1 MFFITTNALPPF
13 VAGLAGIPAKPTF
26 LTTPG
31 PTSPTF
37 DLQRI
42 RALSAPGKRRIPDM
56 KGSRASR
63 SRSVTD
69 PAAGGDVAERVE
81 RILATR
87 NLTLSGVSRELRRRY
102 PRMPHYLVPHNFYY
116 DLGLPGYTPRIE
128 QVLALSRISNYR
140 LADWLTVFGFHL
152 DDLPRLQ
159 AEFPSARTSLLDHTA
174 YDRAAWVGWFR
185 DVTGDDADPP
195 AVAPLGRLLAPA
207 PARRVDS
214 LLPPEP
220 SPFLYAKIGRQDAF
234 AFPEVLPGSIVRADT
249 RGVGELLESMQS
261 RNSERLFLVEHGRGI
276 VCCRLHGRT
285 KGSVTLRAS
294 ALPFA
299 QTELRLG
306 TEVRIL
312 GVLDLEFR
320 PLKTVRPEVPS
331 AFMNF
336 QKPETLPE
344 AGTRRG
350 LRELLERA
358 RSCCGLSIRNASAKS
373 RWIARALGDE
383 GYFCAPGS
391 LSEYERGARLP
402 AHTHKVLS
410 LCVLYSLGFWE
421 LLAAAGLDTGESGGE
436 SMPDGLVGRATLD
449 SALPTVDPGP
459 DDGKQPRFL
468 SSLLAEFRE
477 IPLFLRHSLATV
489 SGLPGISVRD
499 VFWTGGRSVSLHP
512 YLKDAV
518 FVSVNRRLKKPVV
531 LKRKSLWEQPLYV
544 LLPRD
549 GTCLVAGCSAEGS
562 SLVVHPFADGFSRPL
577 VLRNGVDAEVLGK
590 VTALFRRLR

>member
-1 MFFITTNALPPF
+1 
-13 VAGLAGIPAKPTF
+13 
-26 LTTPG
+26 
-31 PTSPTF
+31 
-37 DLQRI
+37 
-42 RALSAPGKRRIPDM
+42 M
-56 KGSRASR
+56 KGSWTSR
-63 SRSVTD
+63 SHSLTD
-69 PAAGGDVAERVE
+69 PAAGGGVAELVE

-87 NLTLSGVSRELRRRY
+87 DLTLSGVARELRRRY

-152 DDLPRLQ
+152 DDVPRLQ
-159 AEFPSARTSLLDHTA
+159 AEFPSARTSLLDHTT

-185 DVTGDDADPP
+185 DVTGDADPP
-195 AVAPLGRLLAPA
+195 AVAPLGRLLAAA

-214 LLPPEP
+214 LLAPDP

-234 AFPEVLPGSIVRADT
+234 AFPDVLPGSIVRADT
-249 RGVGELLESMQS
+249 RGVGELLESM
-261 RNSERLFLVEHGRGI
+261 RGKNSERLFLVEHGRGI

-306 TEVRIL
+306 AEVRIL
-312 GVLDLEFR
+312 GVLDVEFR
-320 PLKTVRPEVPS
+320 PLKTVRPEVPT
-331 AFMNF
+331 AFMKF

-350 LRELLERA
+350 LSELLERA
-358 RSCCGLSIRNASAKS
+358 RSCSGLSIRNASAKS
-373 RWIARALGDE
+373 RWIARALRDE
-383 GYFCAPGS
+383 RYFCAPGS
-391 LSEYERGARLP
+391 LTEYERGARLP
-402 AHTHKVLS
+402 AHIHKVLS
-410 LCVLYSLGFWE
+410 LCVLYSLGFRE
-421 LLAAAGLDTGESGGE
+421 LLAAAGLDIAESGGE
-436 SMPDGLVGRATLD
+436 SMPDGLVGRATPD
-449 SALPTVDPGP
+449 SPLATVDPGP
-459 DDGKQPRFL
+459 SDGKQPRFL

-477 IPLFLRHSLATV
+477 IPLFLRHSLSTL

-499 VFWTGGRSVSLHP
+499 VYWTGGRTVSLHP

-518 FVSVNRRLKKPVV
+518 FVSVNRRLKKPVY
-531 LKRKSLWEQPLYV
+531 LKRESLWEQPLYV
-544 LLPRD
+544 LLPRH
-549 GTCLVAGCSAEGS
+549 GTYLVAGCSAEGS

-577 VLRNGVDAEVLGK
+577 ILRNGVDAEVLGK